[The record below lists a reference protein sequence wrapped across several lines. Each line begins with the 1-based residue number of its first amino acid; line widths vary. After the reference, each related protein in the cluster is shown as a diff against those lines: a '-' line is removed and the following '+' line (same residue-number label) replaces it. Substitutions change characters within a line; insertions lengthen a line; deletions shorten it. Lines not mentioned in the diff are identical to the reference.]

1 MNMGSRMYDEL
12 NRTELQ
18 ELCREMDGQNVYRDG
33 SRAMLE
39 DSIDGVGKAQEC
51 PLSSHRQEMQD
62 HIRRNFRRLR
72 TQLPGCNGKCVTYGC
87 PNMIV
92 VRCWIGLKEDI
103 L

>member
-1 MNMGSRMYDEL
+1 MGSRMYDEL

-18 ELCREMDGQNVYRDG
+18 ELCREVDGKNVHRDG
-33 SRAMLE
+33 PRSELE
-39 DSIDGVGKAQEC
+39 ATLDGEEGEEC
-51 PLSSHRQEMQD
+51 PLSAHRQEMQD

-72 TQLPGCNGKCVTYGC
+72 TQLPGCNGKCVSYGC

-92 VRCWIGLKEDI
+92 VRCWMGLKEDI